1 MTETIFKQ
9 EEKAI
14 LLSVDKAKASSNNSQ
29 TIGRNGEIPMI
40 TFLNNYL
47 PPTLKAVSG
56 HFMSINSVK
65 SPQIDIMILD
75 TRYPL
80 LGYNSDGT
88 VLAMAHSV
96 LYIIEIKTNCNKN
109 DISKTSQNFEK
120 IRNLIN
126 DIWNDEN
133 SEWKKPMFLLLAY
146 KIVPKIAKIE
156 EAYFEFCEPNS
167 NHFDISILRSNE
179 NNEHGNLIHFEPTQ
193 HWDKSKID
201 KLEFIDLIKKDF
213 ILTSFQERTPLSDLY
228 YSLIQDSYRILEDRS
243 YTFGEISSHFNDYL
257 NWSTTKFDN

>member
-14 LLSVDKAKASSNNSQ
+14 LLSVEKAKASSNNSQ

-56 HFMSINSVK
+56 HFMSQNSIK

-75 TRYPL
+75 ARYPL
-80 LGYNSDGT
+80 IGYNTDGT

-96 LYIIEIKTNCNKN
+96 LYVIEIKTNCRKN

-120 IRNLIN
+120 IRILID
-126 DIWNDEN
+126 DIWDDEKL
-133 SEWKKPMFLLLAY
+133 EWKKPIFLLLAY
-146 KIVPKIAKIE
+146 KIAPKITTIE
-156 EAYFEFCEPNS
+156 EAYFDYCDPLN
-167 NHFDISILRSNE
+167 NHFDISILRTFD
-179 NNEHGNLIHFEPTQ
+179 NNDVGNLIHFEPT
-193 HWDKSKID
+193 DFENTSID
-201 KLEFIDLIKKDF
+201 KVRYINKNNHLLMSIP
-213 ILTSFQERTPLSDLY
+213 ERTPLSDLY
-228 YSLIQDSYRILEDRS
+228 YSLIQSCYCILGYRNYS
-243 YTFGEISSHFNDYL
+243 FGDISEHFNEYL
-257 NWSTTKFDN
+257 NWSTISRKKN